1 MLQFSCFKLYLLYK
15 TLSRLN
21 DLHATMNNVSHKSYY
36 YYYTITITIKSLLT
50 NIEHAINFKP
60 KKEIFYIC
68 DFVTLAVQR
77 SEAYSQMKHRCG
89 EKIITAVL
97 NSSDPE

>member
-36 YYYTITITIKSLLT
+36 TITISIMYY
-50 NIEHAINFKP
+50 P
-60 KKEIFYIC
+60 
-68 DFVTLAVQR
+68 
-77 SEAYSQMKHRCG
+77 
-89 EKIITAVL
+89 III
-97 NSSDPE
+97 DKY